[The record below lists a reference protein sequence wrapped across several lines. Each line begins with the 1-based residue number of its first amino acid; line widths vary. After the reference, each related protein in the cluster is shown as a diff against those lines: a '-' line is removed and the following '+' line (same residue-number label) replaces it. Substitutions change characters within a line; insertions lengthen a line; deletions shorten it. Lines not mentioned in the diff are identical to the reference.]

1 MWATTKNTCLW
12 VNLLDLVKLCF
23 VELILGWPESSFR
36 FFCTILTE
44 KQTFWPN
51 QYYWKLKMCSENQL
65 GGFVVLFFFFSTL
78 GRFRDL
84 NSQTLWGKNLV
95 LTTRKFPGSFWQIDF
110 QHLMDNSS
118 PQGDLIPPNSPSL
131 ENFESI
137 LRDCLTELL
146 CTWQEKFCVTQL
158 SASEFHHNVIFFQ
171 SYINR

>member
-1 MWATTKNTCLW
+1 M
-12 VNLLDLVKLCF
+12 
-23 VELILGWPESSFR
+23 LILGWPESSFR
-36 FFCTILTE
+36 FFCTILIE
-44 KQTFWPN
+44 NSNFSAKSILLEVKNVFW
-51 QYYWKLKMCSENQL
+51 KSA
-65 GGFVVLFFFFSTL
+65 GRFFHFFFSTL
-78 GRFRDL
+78 GRFQDL

-95 LTTRKFPGSFWQIDF
+95 LITRKFLGSFWQIEA

-118 PQGDLIPPNSPSL
+118 PQGDLILPISPSL

-171 SYINR
+171 SYVNR